1 MTPFTGS
8 WRRGFKGCGISDSK
22 ACQVGASTVGKA
34 EATNSK
40 GRVHSS
46 SVAPEFA
53 YSYGTLLS
61 NTALD
66 DTQNQCDWHGAE
78 GPAQRLLWL
87 PSSTA
92 PTQSPCWLRLE
103 TGYLSL
109 VP

>member
-1 MTPFTGS
+1 MASVTG
-8 WRRGFKGCGISDSK
+8 RLARLGQALLERQRPPTAK
-22 ACQVGASTVGKA
+22 AA
-34 EATNSK
+34 N
-40 GRVHSS
+40 SS

>member
-1 MTPFTGS
+1 MASVTG
-8 WRRGFKGCGISDSK
+8 RLARLGQ
-22 ACQVGASTVGKA
+22 ALLERQRPPTAKA
-34 EATNSK
+34 EATLAQF
-40 GRVHSS
+40 
-46 SVAPEFA
+46 APEFA

-66 DTQNQCDWHGAE
+66 DTQNQSDWHGAE